1 MAVNGRDDQSGKIR
15 APRALP
21 ITWVGDPDFFSF
33 GMTVGMSYAAWVEE
47 CESTHSLGGDRPIGV
62 RHTVTRLQRPT
73 AEARKLD
80 AGKAERL

>member
-1 MAVNGRDDQSGKIR
+1 MTNPGKSEHQGRFQSLGWGIR
-15 APRALP
+15 
-21 ITWVGDPDFFSF
+21 IFFSF
-33 GMTVGMSYAAWVEE
+33 EMTVGMSYATRVEE
-47 CESTHSLGGDRPIGV
+47 CESTHLLGGDRPIGV